1 MNNWKRTFTIIW
13 SGQFLSVLSSSI
25 ANFGIIIW
33 LSIETGSAQVLAYAA
48 IAGLLPQSLL
58 GLFTGVF
65 IDRWDRKKTMIV
77 SDAFIA
83 ICTLGISL
91 LFFFNSVELWC
102 IYLLLALRSVG
113 TAFHMP
119 AMQASV
125 PLLAPETE
133 LLRIAGINQSI
144 QSVSTIAGPALA
156 ALALGLM
163 DIGMLLLFDVAGAT
177 FAIISLLLVDIPNPK
192 KETESS
198 GRMSDIIREMRLGIQ
213 EITRH
218 RGIALIFFFS
228 MLVMVCIMPIAVW
241 FPLMT
246 LEHFKGTAFQM
257 SLIEAIWG
265 VGMLLGGLLIG
276 VMKWP
281 FNKALAINLMH
292 VILGST
298 LALSGMLPSTGYLLF
313 VVLTGLGGAAASVY
327 HSCFTA
333 IIQQK
338 LNPAMLGRVF
348 SLYFSISFLPS
359 LLGLLGTGFLAEA
372 VGLPLTFISLGG
384 LIVLIGLLCFGIPEI
399 TALGRN
405 RGNTDTEL
413 AAAAPQKQE
422 LYDI

>member
-1 MNNWKRTFTIIW
+1 MNNWKRTFAIIW
-13 SGQFLSVLSSSI
+13 TGQFFSILSSSI

-33 LSIETGSAQVLAYAA
+33 LSIETGSAETLAYAA

-58 GLFTGVF
+58 GPFSGVF
-65 IDRWDRKKTMIV
+65 IDRWDRKKTMILA
-77 SDAFIA
+77 DGFIA

-91 LFFFNSVELWC
+91 MFFFKSIELWY

-125 PLLAPETE
+125 PLLAPESE

-144 QSVSTIAGPALA
+144 QSVSNIAGPALA
-156 ALALGLM
+156 ALALGMM
-163 DIGMLLLFDVAGAT
+163 DIGVLLLFDVAGAG
-177 FAIISLLLVDIPNPK
+177 FAIVSLLFVNIPNPK
-192 KETESS
+192 KETEDR
-198 GRMSDIIREMRLGIQ
+198 GRLSDIFREMRLGIK
-213 EITRH
+213 EITRL

-228 MLVMVCIMPIAVW
+228 MLVMFCIMPVAVI

-246 LEHFKGTAFQM
+246 LEHFKGTTFQM
-257 SLIEAIWG
+257 SMIEAAWG
-265 VGMLLGGLLIG
+265 VGMLLGGLLVG
-276 VMKWP
+276 VIKWP

-298 LALSGMLPSTGYLLF
+298 LALSGMLPPSGYLLF
-313 VVLTGLGGAAASVY
+313 VVLTGLGGAAATVY
-327 HSCFTA
+327 QSCFTA

-359 LLGLLGTGFLAEA
+359 LLGLLGTGFLADA
-372 VGLPLTFISLGG
+372 VGLPLTFIALGG

-399 TALGRN
+399 TAMGRDEN
-405 RGNTDTEL
+405 SDEENAGS
-413 AAAAPQKQE
+413 APE
-422 LYDI
+422 NPVT